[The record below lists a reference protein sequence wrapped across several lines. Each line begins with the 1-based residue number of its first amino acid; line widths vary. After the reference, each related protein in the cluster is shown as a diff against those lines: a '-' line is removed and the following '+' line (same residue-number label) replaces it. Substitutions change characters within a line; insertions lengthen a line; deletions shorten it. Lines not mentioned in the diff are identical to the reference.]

1 MERTDFEQWKSKEVA
16 RLLALVEA
24 ERRYYQE
31 MVAALP
37 IGVAVLSADRA
48 ILLANRSFRQTFGMR
63 SEEIR
68 RKTIDQ
74 ILPSDELV
82 EKIRS
87 VHIEPDHAGRGSMT
101 LEAAGKLYR
110 VDVRPIR
117 SWDEDMELETLVAIQ
132 EIPGAASPDTTL
144 TVTRPAATPA
154 ATTVSTADLPA
165 IVWQADVETL
175 QFTAVS
181 GRASSILGIPPEDW
195 VRAAGFFEGR
205 IFPEDREATMALYR
219 WVLEHGGEASAEFRI
234 MTPAGEPQWCRE
246 TVIAH
251 LPAKHRDDSTAY

>member
-37 IGVAVLSADRA
+37 MGVAVLSADRA

-68 RKTIDQ
+68 RKTIEQ

-87 VHIEPDHAGRGSMT
+87 VHVEPDYAGAGSMT
-101 LEAAGKLYR
+101 LEAAGKFFR

-132 EIPGAASPDTTL
+132 E
-144 TVTRPAATPA
+144 
-154 ATTVSTADLPA
+154 
-165 IVWQADVETL
+165 
-175 QFTAVS
+175 VS
-181 GRASSILGIPPEDW
+181 GSGALDISDGDAARRGAGGNNSRYSRSARDRVAGRYRNSEIYRGQRARQFRPGCSSLGVAADGGLFR
-195 VRAAGFFEGR
+195 RADSSGR
-205 IFPEDREATMALYR
+205 PRSHDDPVSLRIGARRRGKRGVPYR
-219 WVLEHGGEASAEFRI
+219 
-234 MTPAGEPQWCRE
+234 
-246 TVIAH
+246 
-251 LPAKHRDDSTAY
+251 